1 MEQRNIVKNNDKN
14 TNENSDMVNKD
25 QVKKDSQKVNN
36 LSNEDDNMII
46 DIEMIENMIITI
58 KDSKDYISLQSH
70 ILARKVV

>member
-1 MEQRNIVKNNDKN
+1 MVK
-14 TNENSDMVNKD
+14 KD

-58 KDSKDYISLQSH
+58 KDSKDYIGSQSH
-70 ILARKVV
+70 ILVRKVV